1 MDCRFLDA
9 PDQVGRV
16 RWFEAAPDAETLP
29 FESVILRTDWEID
42 PWMDA
47 PVGEVSGAAR
57 STDLTRAPRGS
68 GRGHV
73 CGTEEQF
80 REGAHYDPDAPPVLY
95 GGSGLPHCCGLWP
108 VLRGG
113 AGAGGHAALVVM
125 GGIVG
130 GTCDEPALCE
140 LGVTYSSH
148 WSGVPAFLLLRYWF
162 PNSMTALTSYR
173 IIVTSTDPTGDYSLA
188 TGTEPC
194 DVDGFLAVG
203 DFATACRSG
212 FNDTV
217 ATGAGA
223 TLTVATGV
231 SGDPYDFTFRVEVG
245 EC

>member
-73 CGTEEQF
+73 CGTEEEF

-113 AGAGGHAALVVM
+113 AGAGGRI
-125 GGIVG
+125 GIVVAAAVVPG
-130 GTCDEPALCE
+130 PDCAGAAVIEFDTWYSATHPGSIFVVHWFKVPGPHDAGDYKIEGVGAIPFNALQLRVIYVCPNTELFDNVPPGGGCVSLSYPSSGFDLYVTMQVNAPSAPIAYSFRVNPGTC
-140 LGVTYSSH
+140 S
-148 WSGVPAFLLLRYWF
+148 
-162 PNSMTALTSYR
+162 
-173 IIVTSTDPTGDYSLA
+173 
-188 TGTEPC
+188 
-194 DVDGFLAVG
+194 
-203 DFATACRSG
+203 
-212 FNDTV
+212 
-217 ATGAGA
+217 
-223 TLTVATGV
+223 
-231 SGDPYDFTFRVEVG
+231 
-245 EC
+245 